1 MTVRYLILGAGG
13 QLGRAF
19 RQFLEQQGYEVVACG
34 RAEVDVSSPGAL
46 RRVFSATRPD
56 VVINCAA
63 YNHVDLAE
71 REWEQ
76 ALSVN
81 GTAVKNLALLTREH
95 GAVLVHYST
104 DYVFDG
110 EKGAPYMISDL
121 PRPLSR
127 YGKSKLIGEEF
138 LRALGDRYYLIRT
151 SWVFGPGK
159 ENFITK
165 VLAWAG
171 QREELRIV
179 TDQVSC
185 PTYTRDL
192 VEGTLRLLATGRYG
206 VYHLTNTGYCSRY
219 EWARYILERV
229 GWRGRLVPARSA
241 DFGLPAPRP
250 HFSALDNSPLPELL
264 NWEMP
269 PWQDATRRFLAEL
282 GFAE

>member
-1 MTVRYLILGAGG
+1 MRYLILGAGG